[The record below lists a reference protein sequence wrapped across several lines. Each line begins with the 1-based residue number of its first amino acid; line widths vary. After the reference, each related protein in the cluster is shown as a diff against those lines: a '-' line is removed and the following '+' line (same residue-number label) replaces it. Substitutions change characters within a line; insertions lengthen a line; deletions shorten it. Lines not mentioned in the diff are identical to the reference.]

1 MFRQKWPKP
10 LAPRPAS
17 SDGRTQ
23 AYGGRANS
31 LRSDKARRLMRTSAH
46 GARRQAS
53 VMGKGG
59 MDALEGMLG
68 RQATLAQNPKNVT
81 EYGILLP
88 EIIFSCST
96 P

>member
-1 MFRQKWPKP
+1 
-10 LAPRPAS
+10 
-17 SDGRTQ
+17 
-23 AYGGRANS
+23 
-31 LRSDKARRLMRTSAH
+31 
-46 GARRQAS
+46 
-53 VMGKGG
+53 MGKGG